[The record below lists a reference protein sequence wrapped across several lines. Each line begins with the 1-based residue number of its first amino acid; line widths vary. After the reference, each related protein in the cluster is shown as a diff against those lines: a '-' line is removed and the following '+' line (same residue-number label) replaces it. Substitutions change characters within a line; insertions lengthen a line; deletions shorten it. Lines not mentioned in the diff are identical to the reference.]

1 MTLRTALKRF
11 DYLVHRW
18 IGITLG
24 GMMFVWFTSGIV
36 MMYYP
41 YPELTESRQLALLR
55 GYQPDESLIGFGR
68 AAEAYRAR
76 EGRSEAADSAPSR
89 VVGGR
94 LMIWNQKAVY
104 QLWHQQRRYVE
115 PIGLVDA

>member
-41 YPELTESRQLALLR
+41 YPELTESRQLALLH

-68 AAEAYRAR
+68 AAEVYRVR
-76 EGRSEAADSAPSR
+76 DGRSEPADSAATNR

-94 LMIWNQKAVY
+94 LMIWNWKLVY
-104 QLWHQQRRYVE
+104 QLWHQHRQYVE
-115 PIGLVDA
+115 PIGL